1 MKTLLFIGGIG
12 MQELLLIALV
22 ILLFFWRQE
31 NSGTHE
37 GTWQGYQV
45 VQGRNE

>member
-22 ILLFFWRQE
+22 ILLFLAARKFR
-31 NSGTHE
+31 NS
-37 GTWQGYQV
+37 
-45 VQGRNE
+45 